1 MGQVVEGVAGV
12 DNKFGSG
19 FLKLKLPG
27 RHPMVVFGDAERV
40 KSPECSRV
48 VKPEIKGGNN

>member
-48 VKPEIKGGNN
+48 VKPEIKGGNH